1 MPGATCATQ
10 GVYGTTE
17 STWRE
22 AEPKNTKKHKL
33 LKKLAK
39 LVSSLVW
46 VLREQKLESGM
57 KDFD

>member
-10 GVYGTTE
+10 GVYRTTE